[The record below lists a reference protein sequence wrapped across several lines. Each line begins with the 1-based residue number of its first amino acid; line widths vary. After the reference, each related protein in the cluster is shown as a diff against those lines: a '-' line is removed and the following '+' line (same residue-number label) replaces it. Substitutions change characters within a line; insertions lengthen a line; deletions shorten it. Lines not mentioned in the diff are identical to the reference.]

1 MSVGGEHDVGSP
13 RVSVWDF
20 PLSDGNKIFIPFS
33 DESQQ
38 VTQRCF
44 KSSERS
50 FVCLGGWKTNNV
62 LWIQILSVSLPGVS
76 IFYGDEKALQS
87 GDTFLPL

>member
-1 MSVGGEHDVGSP
+1 MHFLRVCRRVSVGGEHDVGSP

-20 PLSDGNKIFIPFS
+20 PLSDGNKILISFS

-38 VTQRCF
+38 VTQRWF

-50 FVCLGGWKTNNV
+50 FVCLSGWKTNNV
-62 LWIQILSVSLPGVS
+62 LWSQKLSLSLSGVC
-76 IFYGDEKALQS
+76 IFDGD
-87 GDTFLPL
+87 